1 MTDHTTDMRT
11 TSVVARASARGASWT
26 RDERSAKLLRYAA
39 WFYGIAWAVHTG
51 DHLRRGFSAIT
62 TEVNVLGTT
71 AAILQVA
78 AIVLVFRR
86 HWLAPIFA
94 VAIGFPD
101 GIGIA
106 AVHLLPHWSSFS
118 DAFPGA
124 HGTGVT
130 GFSWVAAVVEIVA
143 ALTFGAA
150 GVYSLR
156 RGGWPDSSP
165 EPIPAASSMPPV
177 TQSRNESSRQA
188 AAE

>member
-1 MTDHTTDMRT
+1 
-11 TSVVARASARGASWT
+11 
-26 RDERSAKLLRYAA
+26 LRYAA

-62 TEVNVLGTT
+62 AEVNVLGTT

-86 HWLAPIFA
+86 HRLAPIFA

-156 RGGWPDSSP
+156 RGGWPDNSP
-165 EPIPAASSMPPV
+165 ESIPAASSMPPV
-177 TQSRNESSRQA
+177 MQGRNESSRQA